1 MPSSCVIKVVFFS
14 GGACSYCA
22 AKRVIENVGKENVVL
37 LFTDTKIEDEDLYR
51 FIDEAAEKLGAELIK
66 IADGRTPF
74 EVYRDSRF
82 LGNNRLAP
90 CSHILKQK
98 TAHDYIFSNYEPEET
113 KLYLGLD
120 WTETHRF
127 NAPRKNWAPFKVEYP
142 MSEAPYLS
150 KVDMLEVL
158 KADGIEPPRLYAMG
172 FAHNNC
178 GGFCCRADDA
188 EGMFEELKAYMAK
201 HIAFVYT
208 HDIHGGK
215 IAESLKDIAVYSLIG
230 LYMAEL
236 AKAEDEE
243 VYIPGPFDADDESE
257 EDAEK

>member
-1 MPSSCVIKVVFFS
+1 MKHVVFFS
-14 GGACSYCA
+14 GGACSYCT
-22 AKRVIENVGKENVVL
+22 AKRVIENVGKENVFL

-178 GGFCCRADDA
+178 GGFCCRAGQGHFAKLLEALPDRYARA
-188 EGMFEELKAYMAK
+188 EQEENSMRELL
-201 HIAFVYT
+201 
-208 HDIHGGK
+208 G
-215 IAESLKDIAVYSLIG
+215 KDIAFMKKTTNGVTNPYTLRQLRLDVEAHKEIDLFDIG
-230 LYMAEL
+230 GCGCFV
-236 AKAEDEE
+236 DS
-243 VYIPGPFDADDESE
+243 D
-257 EDAEK
+257 

>member
-1 MPSSCVIKVVFFS
+1 MKCT
-14 GGACSYCA
+14 G
-22 AKRVIENVGKENVVL
+22 
-37 LFTDTKIEDEDLYR
+37 
-51 FIDEAAEKLGAELIK
+51 
-66 IADGRTPF
+66 IAD
-74 EVYRDSRF
+74 F

-178 GGFCCRADDA
+178 GGFCCRAGQGHFAKLLEALPDRYARA
-188 EGMFEELKAYMAK
+188 EQEENSMRELL
-201 HIAFVYT
+201 
-208 HDIHGGK
+208 G
-215 IAESLKDIAVYSLIG
+215 KDIAFMKKTMNGVAKPYTLRQLRQDVESHKEIDLFDIG
-230 LYMAEL
+230 GCGCFV
-236 AKAEDEE
+236 DS
-243 VYIPGPFDADDESE
+243 D
-257 EDAEK
+257 